1 MNERLHNAYRA
12 TSYVVDGPEGRFVLR
27 VDETSPPLDDLLVRH
42 NTRCWAFVTA
52 CNPGSV
58 LLSAEE
64 NRRRQAELE
73 AVLREARYTLFAGQG
88 VGEDDWLPEASV
100 LILGITPEDAA
111 ALGRHFGQNAI
122 LTGEACGPA
131 RLLWL

>member
-1 MNERLHNAYRA
+1 MNERLDAAYRA
-12 TSYVVDGPEGRFVLR
+12 TSYVVDGPDGAFALR
-27 VDETSPPLDDLLVRH
+27 VGETSPPLDELLVRH

-52 CNPGSV
+52 CNPGS
-58 LLSAEE
+58 LPLSAEE
-64 NRRRQAELE
+64 NRGRQAELE
-73 AVLREARYTLFAGQG
+73 AVVSKAGYTFFAGQG

-100 LILGITPEDAA
+100 LILGITPENAA